1 MAKLSPTLIRKR
13 ASSPDMRR
21 ALGILV
27 SVLLVLSSAAMVA
40 PVSSASSTPSVIT
53 GSQASTNGPYVDNL
67 IFSQF
72 LNTHSAYLAIKG
84 GQANILDNVLDPA
97 DIADAQASSNLN
109 LNSTISYEFGYVGFN
124 TQSWPTSDVHFR
136 RAIADLMDYSAIQT
150 DVLQGIQGLAT
161 QAFLPQALYGNYA
174 TNNVTTYSYSN
185 QSAIGELNQVAN
197 LTNTNNQW
205 IVDWTV
211 LNAHRTNATSMKL
224 LIPPI
229 TW

>member
-1 MAKLSPTLIRKR
+1 
-13 ASSPDMRR
+13 
-21 ALGILV
+21 
-27 SVLLVLSSAAMVA
+27 
-40 PVSSASSTPSVIT
+40 
-53 GSQASTNGPYVDNL
+53 
-67 IFSQF
+67 
-72 LNTHSAYLAIKG
+72 
-84 GQANILDNVLDPA
+84 LDNVLDPA

-136 RAIADLMDYSAIQT
+136 RAVADLMDYSAIQT

-205 IVDWTV
+205 IVGSTSQP
-211 LNAHRTNATSMKL
+211 LNVTIYTRAEF
-224 LIPPI
+224 PPVAAGRPNDKPERGEA
-229 TW
+229 